1 MSLFVFLPPEIPPSK
16 LVLYLFPGE
25 FGDCFQHAP
34 SQDLI
39 QSDLRVFFCSGTAKM
54 GSVGAERRRPTP
66 VQTPEERD
74 VWRDGGRAGWRDAGR
89 EGWMEGRESGVVQS
103 YSFDSY
109 QLEEEEISKDAPER
123 GVLALSEPGE
133 EFLSSLCPATK
144 TTVNLSFSS
153 IAVCAKSKQDVR
165 SWGTSTH
172 TAGSLMKF

>member
-1 MSLFVFLPPEIPPSK
+1 
-16 LVLYLFPGE
+16 
-25 FGDCFQHAP
+25 
-34 SQDLI
+34 
-39 QSDLRVFFCSGTAKM
+39 M

-89 EGWMEGRESGVVQS
+89 DGWREGRESGVVQS

-133 EFLSSLCPATK
+133 EFLLSVLFIKRVKKKQSKGRRTSIIFTTK
-144 TTVNLSFSS
+144 TTVF
-153 IAVCAKSKQDVR
+153 IQIERGDKSR
-165 SWGTSTH
+165 
-172 TAGSLMKF
+172 L